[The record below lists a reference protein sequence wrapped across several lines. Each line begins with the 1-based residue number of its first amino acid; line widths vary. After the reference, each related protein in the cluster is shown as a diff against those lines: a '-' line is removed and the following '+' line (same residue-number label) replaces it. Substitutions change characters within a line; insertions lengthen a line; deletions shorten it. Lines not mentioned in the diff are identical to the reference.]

1 METPNSTWWERC
13 AALCAIA
20 ALLLSLASAN
30 MSCGGQDLAF
40 SGQFPTRTIAATVTP
55 TETPLQ

>member
-1 METPNSTWWERC
+1 MC
-13 AALCAIA
+13 AVA

-40 SGQFPTRTIAATVTP
+40 SGQFPTRTIALTATP